1 MTVHNFVARMQKKKT
16 KAKNKQRKKK
26 ENLKDNICMLF
37 KLIFVKKKIWM
48 RPQTS
53 EMENVVKDLG
63 NMNFPFIT
71 KQEDKIHNSI
81 YTP

>member
-37 KLIFVKKKIWM
+37 KLIFVKKKSAADIGDGERCKRSWKYEL
-48 RPQTS
+48 P
-53 EMENVVKDLG
+53 
-63 NMNFPFIT
+63 
-71 KQEDKIHNSI
+71 I
-81 YTP
+81 YHKTGR